1 MKNIK
6 NRLKNIFKFY
16 NNDINKVILLLKK
29 GVYPYECMNEWKKF
43 DSLPEKEEFY
53 SNLNMADIADAD
65 SCMQKEFVNTLK

>member
-1 MKNIK
+1 M
-6 NRLKNIFKFY
+6 
-16 NNDINKVILLLKK
+16 LKK

-53 SNLNMADIADAD
+53 SNLDIADAD

>member
-1 MKNIK
+1 M
-6 NRLKNIFKFY
+6 
-16 NNDINKVILLLKK
+16 LLKK